1 MPPNV
6 PGPGKTAADLANS
19 NGAKLL
25 GVTPR
30 DRPDLARQTST
41 LYHVSK
47 DDPPFLII
55 HGDKDQQVPLEQS
68 QRLHAALVASGVPS
82 ELIVLPGAGHGGP
95 AFSTPEIKQSIRA
108 FLQRSLNAPTK
119 AN

>member
-6 PGPGKTAADLANS
+6 PAPGKDLAAA

-25 GVTPR
+25 GAIPR
-30 DRPDLARQTST
+30 ERPDLARQVSP
-41 LYHVSK
+41 LYQVSK

-55 HGDKDQQVPLEQS
+55 HGDKDPQVPLEQS
-68 QRLHAALVASGVPS
+68 ERLHARLQQTGVRS

-95 AFSTPEIKQSIRA
+95 AFSTPEIKGRIRD
-108 FLQRSLNAPTK
+108 FLLRAMPPK
-119 AN
+119 A